1 MMKAQFFSWL
11 RTAAGLGLLCLFGQ
25 AAPAQTTAGVAQAV
39 AVANYQGSYSAAV
52 VGGALGLYLEQSGG
66 KVSGRLDGITDSYAL
81 LGAVQP
87 DGSVVGTASSAKGK
101 LLFGG
106 QKAGQ
111 QIKLLL
117 AEPNADGSFNK
128 EKTRLI
134 VFSPGGVA
142 LKPVRQLP
150 PQAPAV
156 QSAVVPGAQAGLVST
171 RQCSDADS
179 SCMAACSRVGG
190 GISGM
195 NQCIDSRCKPA
206 YQKCMAGR
214 KPNVT
219 AADRDW
225 ANQLSGQ
232 SAQIHQ
238 QQMQTYQQ
246 QIDSTNAFS
255 RQQEER
261 LNKERFGN

>member
-1 MMKAQFFSWL
+1 MMKAQFLSWL
-11 RTAAGLGLLCLFGQ
+11 RTAALLGWLGLFGQ
-25 AAPAQTTAGVAQAV
+25 AVSAQAV
-39 AVANYQGSYSAAV
+39 TAGANYQGSYSAV
-52 VGGALGLYLEQSGG
+52 VAGGSLGLYLEQSGA

-81 LGAVQP
+81 LGALQP
-87 DGSVVGTASSAKGK
+87 DGSVVGSASSAKGK

-128 EKTRLI
+128 DKTRLL
-134 VFSPGGVA
+134 VFSPGGFAV
-142 LKPVRQLP
+142 KPAQQAAAQAQAAP
-150 PQAPAV
+150 PAAG
-156 QSAVVPGAQAGLVST
+156 PGAQPGLAST
-171 RQCSDADS
+171 RQCSQADT
-179 SCMAACSRVGG
+179 SCLAACSRVGG
-190 GISGM
+190 GFSGM
-195 NQCIDSRCKPA
+195 NQCIESRCKPA

-225 ANQLSGQ
+225 ANQLSNQ
-232 SAQIHQ
+232 SGQIHQ